1 MDFIQKTLIGIVL
14 VLMPWMA
21 LTAGQ
26 AKYVEHVLLY
36 QSVDQ
41 HGDSLTLSGKVTVP
55 TKEPKGVIL
64 IPHYTIASN
73 DEVPSNSDKGEQQYF
88 RDDYILVMPDYLG
101 YGASR
106 DRVHPYL
113 HGELTARN
121 CVDMLLAAQPVI
133 DSLVVESGKWKVE
146 SSIDT
151 ISILGYSQGGAT
163 ALWILK
169 LLEEEYADRIHVK
182 ACYAGSG
189 PYDVAATYDV
199 AIAENKVG
207 MPMVIPMLVMGT
219 SEAYDLNLQRD
230 IFLTP
235 YMDSLYDDYVTS
247 KSHKFT
253 ELYFKMLNHKVSH
266 WLSEKGM
273 DLSQPETR
281 KLYEGMLRSSL
292 VHMTTDPNERV
303 CPDWRP
309 KTKVYVMHSYKDG
322 IVTFR
327 CAESL
332 RQCWGNLE
340 NVTYDFG
347 NYGSHLRSAKR
358 FYKVVKKKL
367 LVESRKQI
375 R

>member
-1 MDFIQKTLIGIVL
+1 MISMMRKTLIGIVL

-21 LTAGQ
+21 FGARQ
-26 AKYVEHVLLY
+26 EKYVEHVLQY
-36 QSVDQ
+36 RSVDQ

-55 TKEPKGVIL
+55 TGESKGVIL
-64 IPHYTIASN
+64 VAHYTIASN
-73 DEVPSNSDKGEQQYF
+73 DEVPSNSDKGEQEFF
-88 RDDYILVMPDYLG
+88 RDDYVLVMPDYLG

-121 CVDMLLAAQPVI
+121 CVDMLLAAGNQRSEI
-133 DSLVVESGKWKVE
+133 RDQISEI
-146 SSIDT
+146 SIDT

-273 DLSQPETR
+273 DISHPETR
-281 KLYEGMLRSSL
+281 KLYEGLLRSSL
-292 VHMTTDPNERV
+292 VHMTTDPNERI

-309 KTKVYVMHSYKDG
+309 KAPVYVLHSYKDG

-327 CAESL
+327 CAQSL
-332 RQCWGNLE
+332 RECWGELK

-347 NYGSHLRSAKR
+347 NYGGHMQSAKR
-358 FYKVVKKKL
+358 FYKVVKRMLKNN
-367 LVESRKQI
+367 E
-375 R
+375 